1 MGDLRSRFLDV
12 YSVLKSELLHDPAF
26 DFTVDSRQWVERML
40 DHNVPRG
47 KLNRGLS
54 VIDSYKLLKEGKE
67 LTDDEFFLACALGW
81 CIEWLQAY
89 FRVLD
94 DITDNIPEDAVK
106 RRGQPCWFKQPKVGL
121 IAANDGTILH
131 NHITRILKKHFREKP
146 YYVDLLDLFNEMEF
160 QTASGKMT
168 DLITSTHVGERDLS
182 TKFSLPLH
190 LRIVQYYKTTYHSPY
205 LSVACA
211 LLMSGENLENHISV
225 KNILVEM
232 GIYFQVQDEY
242 TDCFGAPEVVGKGVV
257 AEYESENYGKLVKS
271 IEAHPSKAVQAVLK
285 SFLTKVCNGHE

>member
-12 YSVLKSELLHDPAF
+12 YSVLKSEILHDPAF
-26 DFTVDSRQWVERML
+26 DFTEDSRQWVERML
-40 DHNVPRG
+40 DHNVPRENENSWIGLLAG
-47 KLNRGLS
+47 KLNRGLC
-54 VIDSYKLLKEGKE
+54 VIDSYKLLKEEKE

-106 RRGQPCWFKQPKVGL
+106 RRGQPSWFKQPMVGM
-121 IAANDGTILH
+121 IAVNDGSILH

-168 DLITSTHVGERDLS
+168 DLIASSTLIGEKDLS
-182 TKFSLPLH
+182 KSSTLRLHH
-190 LRIVQYYKTTYHSPY
+190 LRIVQYYKTTYYSHY

-211 LLMSGENLENHISV
+211 LLMSGENHINV

-232 GIYFQVQDEY
+232 GFYFQVQ
-242 TDCFGAPEVVGKGVV
+242 GVA
-257 AEYESENYGKLVKS
+257 AEYENENYGKLVKS

-285 SFLTKVCNGHE
+285 SLLTKGHQ